1 MNASIT
7 LFVGMCTT
15 LLAIINPLEAIPVF
29 LGLTQG
35 KDRAEQNKIARPSCL
50 YAMMLAFFFLLF
62 GSLLLRLFG
71 ISLSMIRVVGGII
84 LTRIGFQMFN
94 PTPQAKSG
102 SGSAGPDST
111 DQDVAFIPLAMP
123 IMFGPGAIATIL
135 GMASTVK
142 RPSEEL
148 VSYVAISLAIIV
160 TMAVTYLSLVYSKG
174 ILTKVGPKGI
184 DAATRIVGFF
194 VSAMGMGLIFH
205 GVIESPQTYG
215 IVGGGSQPVLTR
227 HRPSLTDSVRRPNR
241 YSRVV
246 GGAWPSCA
254 NHPPHRSY

>member
-7 LFVGMCTT
+7 LFIGMFTT

-29 LGLTQG
+29 LGLMQG
-35 KDRAEQNKIARPSCL
+35 KDSAEQNRVARTSCL
-50 YAMMLAFFFLLF
+50 YALMLAFFFLLF
-62 GSLLLRLFG
+62 GTLLLRLFG
-71 ISLSMIRVVGGII
+71 IPLSMIRVVGGII

-102 SGSAGPDST
+102 SGSGDGPDST

-142 RPSEEL
+142 QSSEEL
-148 VSYVAISLAIIV
+148 VSFVAISLAIIA
-160 TMAVTYLSLVYSKG
+160 TMAVTYLSLVYSRG
-174 ILTKVGPKGI
+174 ILKKVGPKGI

-205 GVIESPQTYG
+205 GVIEFLQTYG
-215 IVGGGSQPVLTR
+215 IVGG
-227 HRPSLTDSVRRPNR
+227 
-241 YSRVV
+241 RVV
-246 GGAWPSCA
+246 SLF
-254 NHPPHRSY
+254 

>member
-7 LFVGMCTT
+7 LFIGMFTT

-29 LGLTQG
+29 LGLMQG
-35 KDRAEQNKIARPSCL
+35 KDSAEQNRVARISCL
-50 YAMMLAFFFLLF
+50 YALMLAFFFLLF
-62 GSLLLRLFG
+62 GTLLLRLFG
-71 ISLSMIRVVGGII
+71 VPLSMIRVVGGII

-102 SGSAGPDST
+102 SGSGGPDST

-142 RPSEEL
+142 QSSEEL
-148 VSYVAISLAIIV
+148 VSFVAISLAIIA
-160 TMAVTYLSLVYSKG
+160 TMAVTYLSLVYSRG
-174 ILTKVGPKGI
+174 ILKKVGPKGI

-205 GVIESPQTYG
+205 GVIEFLQTYG
-215 IVGGGSQPVLTR
+215 IVGG
-227 HRPSLTDSVRRPNR
+227 
-241 YSRVV
+241 RVV
-246 GGAWPSCA
+246 SLF
-254 NHPPHRSY
+254 